1 MWRGHVYLYAGVAMS
16 IKIPPAIAAIAP
28 DGKLTVAQRR
38 RFMLDMCRRRIKPG
52 TGSGYD
58 FLRKRTAWQSW
69 PDLRPILQEMSW
81 VIVGTV
87 ATRAYMPE

>member
-1 MWRGHVYLYAGVAMS
+1 M
-16 IKIPPAIAAIAP
+16 AAIAP

-58 FLRKRTAWQSW
+58 FLRSRTAMNYW
-69 PDLRPILQEMSW
+69 PDLRPILQDIPW
-81 VIVGTV
+81 VIVGGV
-87 ATRAYMPE
+87 ATRAYMPEFNTSKQD